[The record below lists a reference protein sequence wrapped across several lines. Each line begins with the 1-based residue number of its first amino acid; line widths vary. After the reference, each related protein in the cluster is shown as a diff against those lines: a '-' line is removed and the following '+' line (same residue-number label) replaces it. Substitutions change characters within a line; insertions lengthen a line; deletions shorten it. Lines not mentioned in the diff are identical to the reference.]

1 MELPCHGSG
10 TQDEA
15 LRTQWGL
22 ICEIQCESIFKAQ
35 SLEELSMHDG
45 NGGSG
50 NHCDPSSSNNEIPL
64 KFRPVSDLSNA
75 AVGMDKGST
84 KSTYLTVLYED
95 YVLLPI
101 TSSMY
106 KATAT
111 LTSDI
116 DMSAVEIDERHI
128 GAVINDWRVT
138 ASVQVLAVE
147 PQ

>member
-35 SLEELSMHDG
+35 SLEELSMHDRD
-45 NGGSG
+45 G
-50 NHCDPSSSNNEIPL
+50 NHCDPSSSNNESPL
-64 KFRPVSDLSNA
+64 KFRPVSNLSNA
-75 AVGMDKGST
+75 AVGVDKGST

-106 KATAT
+106 KATT
-111 LTSDI
+111 SLTSGNDR
-116 DMSAVEIDERHI
+116 SAVEIDERHI
-128 GAVINDWRVT
+128 GAVIDDWKVT